1 MADVRVQRLN
11 IILPCVDIAA
21 QQRHGRIR
29 ALGQLQHRRDARRD
43 DGQAL
48 DVLKHGRQHIARLA
62 RAEEH
67 GLPCL
72 DRGRCLLRDA
82 VFSSSV

>member
-1 MADVRVQRLN
+1 MADVRIKRLN

-48 DVLKHGRQHIARLA
+48 DVLEHGRQHIARLA

-67 GLPCL
+67 GLPCEAAASCAM
-72 DRGRCLLRDA
+72 RY
-82 VFSSSV
+82 FSSSV